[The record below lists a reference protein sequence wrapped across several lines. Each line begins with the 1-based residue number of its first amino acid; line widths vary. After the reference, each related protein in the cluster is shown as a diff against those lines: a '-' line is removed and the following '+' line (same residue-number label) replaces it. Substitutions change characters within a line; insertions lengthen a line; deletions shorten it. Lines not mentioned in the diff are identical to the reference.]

1 MCGYFCNRFIEF
13 ILAGKTLTDFTN
25 LFLPNKYKRNDNI
38 ILKCFMTSFQNMIEY
53 NSHETHNIYPNLNDQ
68 QQFKLNKI
76 NEIND
81 FVVVE
86 IKER

>member
-1 MCGYFCNRFIEF
+1 MCGYFCNGFIEF

-25 LFLPNKYKRNDNI
+25 LFLPNKYKMNDNI
-38 ILKCFMTSFQNMIEY
+38 ILKCFMTNFQNMIEY

-81 FVVVE
+81 YFVVE

>member
-1 MCGYFCNRFIEF
+1 MCGYFCNGFIEF

-25 LFLPNKYKRNDNI
+25 LFLPNKDKRNDNI